1 MAEDNDKDK
10 QQYLYRPD
18 IQYQDTYESDSQ
30 RLIQQTIVPKAEEE
44 PEESIEITNNITQTF
59 NALSKVIP
67 LMPAEL
73 QTVINGVYKPILDSW
88 VELKKTP
95 YPIIIPEEEEVKWVV
110 PEPDPGE
117 DPDAPKFMYPVPPDL
132 PLPKPSRYPENGI
145 KPNNGGIWDLDL
157 PLQVKIKKTDPKT
170 IIEKEFVKNIADLF
184 DYYVNR
190 LKDIIYHYYSEKI
203 AATFGKKMV
212 EEGNLINKTLEEIS
226 FLLDP
231 IKNTDYEIT
240 EELRHLFDAG
250 VFMGELSKL
259 KLNFMSNSF
268 PVEQT
273 LFHLKNFKTIY
284 LLRLRYATMETVD
297 GSNKLDAMSNNV
309 LKGLKNSYNQKYDVA
324 FANLYKYMNSS
335 LDILEDTLNTELAG
349 LKAKKTLIEKGGIN
363 L

>member
-1 MAEDNDKDK
+1 MAENNDKDK
-10 QQYLYRPD
+10 QQYSYRPD
-18 IQYQDTYESDSQ
+18 IQYQDTYESDHYSLRHQ
-30 RLIQQTIVPKAEEE
+30 SAVPRIEDEE
-44 PEESIEITNNITQTF
+44 EESIEITNNITQTF

-67 LMPAEL
+67 LMPADL

-95 YPIIIPEEEEVKWVV
+95 YPIIIPEEEQIEWVV
-110 PEPDPGE
+110 PDPKPGE
-117 DPDAPKFMYPVPPDL
+117 DPEAPKFMYPVPPDL
-132 PLPKPSRYPENGI
+132 PLPKQSRYPENGI
-145 KPNNGGIWDLDL
+145 KLNNDGIWDLDL
-157 PLQVKIKKTDPKT
+157 PLQIKIKKTDPKT

-203 AATFGKKMV
+203 AATFGKKMA

-231 IKNTDYEIT
+231 IKNTEYEIT

-250 VFMGELSKL
+250 VFMGELSRL

-284 LLRLRYATMETVD
+284 LLRLRYATTETVD

-309 LKGLKNSYNQKYDVA
+309 LKGLRNSYNQKYDVA